1 MSRHDMSGADGAD
14 KLKLVVQIVIYHLQ
28 RNG

>member
-1 MSRHDMSGADGAD
+1 MSRHDMSGAD